1 MENTQVFNR
10 KEVSESFLG
19 HLLETLKKTKTVNDP
34 FSHFYMENVF
44 PESLYANLLEQ
55 LPDSKDYRA
64 LSLKKYARA
73 DGTSTRDLLEI
84 SDEGVSVLKQ
94 SKGEFW
100 LGIADALKSDS
111 LRNQVFDMLSVDL
124 TDRFK
129 VSREALK
136 EIEAYPKPAII
147 RDVGGYKIAPHPDV
161 KKKIVTLQF
170 YLPKD
175 RSQEDLGT
183 ALYKRKYSLG
193 GMLILKR
200 QFEKVKQF
208 SFLPNSGYGFSV
220 SGKSWHGRE
229 VVSMS
234 SGVRNSLL
242 LIYYTDPKKGY

>member
-10 KEVSESFLG
+10 KGVSESFLG
-19 HLLETLKKTKTVNDP
+19 HLLGTLKKTKTVNDP

-242 LIYYTDPKKGY
+242 LIYSTDPKKGY